1 MAHFPKSSDRIT
13 VDEYYIAMATLA
25 SLRSTCVRRR
35 VGCILTDSGNRV
47 LAVGYNGVPRGTPH
61 CISNPC
67 VGANAPSGTD
77 LRNCYASHAEQ
88 NALIS
93 CKDIQAIKTAYVTT
107 APCDSCA
114 KLFVNT
120 SCQRIVYLED
130 YPSSG
135 EHIWRLTGRK
145 WERLYG

>member
-1 MAHFPKSSDRIT
+1 MAQFPKSQERIS

-25 SLRSTCVRRR
+25 GLRSTCVRRR
-35 VGCILTDSGNRV
+35 VGCILTDINNRV
-47 LAVGYNGVPRGTPH
+47 LSVGYNGVPRGTPH
-61 CISNPC
+61 CINNPC
-67 VGANAPSGTD
+67 AGANEPSGTG
-77 LRNCYASHAEQ
+77 LRHCYASHAEQ
-88 NALIS
+88 NALIA
-93 CKDIQAIKTAYVTT
+93 CRDIQAIHTAYVTT

-120 SCQRIVYLED
+120 SCRRIVYLED

-145 WERLYG
+145 WEKLYA